1 MKKCLREK
9 QTKLSK
15 SILSTDK
22 GSNFTSEK
30 HVKSQLC
37 RYSRKLVGK
46 LIIVYNKGLIIDTYY
61 SDIHIIWMCYLICMW
76 TDKNK
81 CYYIA
86 L

>member
-15 SILSTDK
+15 SIISTDK
-22 GSNFTSEK
+22 GSNSISEK

-46 LIIVYNKGLIIDTYY
+46 LIILYNNRINNRYLLLKYTYY
-61 SDIHIIWMCYLICMW
+61 LNVLLNMYV
-76 TDKNK
+76 NR
-81 CYYIA
+81 
-86 L
+86 

>member
-15 SILSTDK
+15 SIISTDK
-22 GSNFTSEK
+22 GSNSTLEK

-46 LIIVYNKGLIIDTYY
+46 LIIVYNNRINNRYLLLRYTYY
-61 SDIHIIWMCYLICMW
+61 LNVLLNMYV
-76 TDKNK
+76 NR
-81 CYYIA
+81 
-86 L
+86 

>member
-15 SILSTDK
+15 SIISTDK

-46 LIIVYNKGLIIDTYY
+46 LIIVYNNRINNRYLLLRYTYY
-61 SDIHIIWMCYLICMW
+61 LNVLLNTCMYV
-76 TDKNK
+76 NR
-81 CYYIA
+81 
-86 L
+86 